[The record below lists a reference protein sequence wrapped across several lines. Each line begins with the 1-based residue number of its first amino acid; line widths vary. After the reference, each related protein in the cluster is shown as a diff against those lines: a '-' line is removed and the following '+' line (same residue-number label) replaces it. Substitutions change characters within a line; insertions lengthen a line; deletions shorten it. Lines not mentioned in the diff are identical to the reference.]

1 MEIFAALLL
10 GGFWLFFIFLWL
22 FIMLVAFGGTIL
34 WIWAL
39 IDVAKR
45 EFKNKDDK
53 TLWIL
58 IVVLTGLIGAIIY
71 YFMIYKKYQK
81 NDKKEKSDKLSEKK
95 KG

>member
-10 GGFWLFFIFLWL
+10 GGFSLFFIFLWL
-22 FIMLVAFGGTIL
+22 FIMLVAFGGTVF

-58 IVVLTGLIGAIIY
+58 IVVLTGIIGSIIY
-71 YFMIYKKYQK
+71 YFMIYKKYTQK
-81 NDKKEKSDKLSEKK
+81 NKLNNK